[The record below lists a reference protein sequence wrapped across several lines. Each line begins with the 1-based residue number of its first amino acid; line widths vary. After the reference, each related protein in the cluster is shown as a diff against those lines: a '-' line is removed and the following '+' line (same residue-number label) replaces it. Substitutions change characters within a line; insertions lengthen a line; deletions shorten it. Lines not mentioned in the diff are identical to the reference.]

1 MKPDRGRDIREG
13 FLGALDSLARTVL
26 YVGLAAFAIGTG
38 FLILSYFGSGSQPEA
53 AIDANI
59 NRFMPIAMLG
69 AIAVAVAGSWIMLEE
84 ETAGV
89 ITAIVGGL
97 LMFAPSVFPQMGGP
111 TGDVSARVLNAI
123 SQVGIP
129 ILVGGVFLILYDMGS
144 RIRTRA
150 REGARADKLKLG
162 QGLKEERD
170 YQNVFLGKCWQ
181 LPYCRKFIRE
191 HCPIYH
197 AKTTCWKE
205 RVGCMCE
212 EAIIGNAMK
221 GKNEEPQDPDLVASG
236 KVVATGPKLTKEQ
249 LLSGK
254 YIPQNNRLTPKQKL
268 ERCRQCVIYNE
279 HLKHQFKVAMP
290 VWMIV
295 VAAVYLLMREPLAQG
310 MKNLLLGAER
320 SVRSATFDASRTSA
334 LDGSIPFHEIA
345 LLAVVIMVF
354 AYGVRFI
361 EFTFFSH
368 RN

>member
-1 MKPDRGRDIREG
+1 
-13 FLGALDSLARTVL
+13 VL

-38 FLILSYFGSGSQPEA
+38 FLIMSYFGSGSQPEA

-69 AIAVAVAGSWIMLEE
+69 AIAVAVSGSWIMLEE

-129 ILVGGVFLILYDMGS
+129 ILGGGVFLILYDMGS
-144 RIRTRA
+144 RVRTRA

-191 HCPIYH
+191 QCPIYH

-254 YIPQNNRLTPKQKL
+254 YIPQNNRLT
-268 ERCRQCVIYNE
+268 
-279 HLKHQFKVAMP
+279 ATMP
-290 VWMIV
+290 PVRDLQRAPQAPVQGGDARMDDRGSGGV
-295 VAAVYLLMREPLAQG
+295 SADARTAGPGDEEPLAG
-310 MKNLLLGAER
+310 GRALGAFGHLR
-320 SVRSATFDASRTSA
+320 CFAHLRPRWLHSVPRDCAPCGRHHGLCVRSAV
-334 LDGSIPFHEIA
+334 H
-345 LLAVVIMVF
+345 
-354 AYGVRFI
+354 
-361 EFTFFSH
+361 
-368 RN
+368 

>member
-1 MKPDRGRDIREG
+1 MKPDRGSTIRDG
-13 FLGALDSLARTVL
+13 FLGALDNFARLVL

-38 FLILSYFGSGSQPEA
+38 FLIMSYFGSGSQPEA

-59 NRFMPIAMLG
+59 NRFLPIAMLG
-69 AIAVAVAGSWIMLEE
+69 AIGVAVAGCWIMLEE

-89 ITAIVGGL
+89 ITAIVGGI
-97 LMFAPSVFPQMGGP
+97 LMFAPAVFPQMGGP
-111 TGDVSARVLNAI
+111 TGDVSMRVLNAI
-123 SQVGIP
+123 SQVGMP
-129 ILVGGVFLILYDMGS
+129 ILGAGIFLIVFDMGS
-144 RIRTRA
+144 RVRTRA

-191 HCPIYH
+191 QCPIFH

-205 RVGCMCE
+205 RAGCMCE
-212 EAIIGNAMK
+212 ESVISNAMK
-221 GKNEEPQDPDLVASG
+221 GKNDEPDPDLVASG
-236 KVVATGPKLTKEQ
+236 QAKPTPKLTKEQ

-254 YIPQNNRLTPKQKL
+254 YIPQNNRLTPKQKAD
-268 ERCRQCVIYNE
+268 RCKQCVIYNE

-290 VWMIV
+290 VWMAV
-295 VAAVYLLMREPLAQG
+295 VAIVYLMAREPLAQG

-320 SVRSATFDASRTSA
+320 SVRSATFDASRQSA

-345 LLAVVIMVF
+345 LIAVVIMVF
-354 AYGVRFI
+354 AYGVRLI

-368 RN
+368 RS